1 MSLYFGGCPVQSVSG
16 RQYDVSVSHSLE
28 NHDNDYYQAAIDTA
42 MQVHLNEAPGDILL
56 FLTGQGEIMKVGCPC
71 NSQLNPSSPP
81 MLHHNAFGL
90 IMQRSLA
97 LGSLC
102 RSSGLMF
109 SQGK

>member
-56 FLTGQGEIMKVGCPC
+56 FLTGQGEIMKV
-71 NSQLNPSSPP
+71 
-81 MLHHNAFGL
+81 
-90 IMQRSLA
+90 
-97 LGSLC
+97 SLC
-102 RSSGLMF
+102 SMKCLYQAYLCPTT
-109 SQGK
+109 SQSMSICTNVGQPV